1 MLPDWAAARTIFQS
15 IYPTFMKHFFHLLFI
30 GLTFVSFGQKKSFD
44 LKESVLK
51 QRALAPAR
59 LNNFQWI
66 PDTDQYTVCSDD
78 WQSLQQSSVASEKS
92 IELTSVKEI
101 NEKLGAPFAHLGFA
115 KWISKDVL
123 EVSDGGSVFALYNTT
138 TKSGSVHEV
147 PEGAENVH
155 FHSGSKQLA
164 YTIQNNLFI
173 DGRAVTKNKD
183 KNIVS
188 GQTYARSEFGITEGI
203 FWSNSGA
210 LLAFYQK
217 NESAVH
223 DYPLL
228 DISQTPGAVQ
238 FIKYPMAGQASE
250 KPSVGIYNVKTK
262 KTVFIHPRSGADAY
276 LTNVAFTPSEKYV
289 LVAEVNRDQNHMWL
303 YLYDLKGKLIRTL
316 WEEQNDKWV
325 EPEHPAFFL
334 SNTSDNFL
342 WISEK
347 NGFNNLYLVGVNGEA
362 IQTITANKFVL
373 KDILAVNAQGDK
385 IYFSATGPNPCN
397 TLVYEVDL
405 KGNQRLLTNAEGTHR
420 FALAPKGAYY
430 YDGYSSLETA
440 NSEYIWTLNGKMAKM
455 LMVSADKLANYNI
468 GTTEIGNIKGVDGS
482 ALYYRMIKPADFDP
496 NKKYPVLV
504 YVYGGPHAQ
513 MVTNSWLAGA
523 NLWMHW
529 LANQGYIVFTL
540 DNRGSG
546 ERGFAFESQIHR
558 QLGTVEM
565 EDQLTG
571 VDYLKSLPFVDGR
584 RLAVHGWSYGGFMTT
599 SLMLRQSG
607 VFNAGVAGGPVT
619 DWKFYEIMYGERYMD
634 RPEQNPEGYAA
645 NSLLNHTKN
654 LKGKLLLIHGT
665 IDDVVVMQHNEALLK
680 SFVENE
686 VQVDYFVYPM
696 HPHNVMG
703 KDRAHLMEKVLRYI
717 IINN

>member
-1 MLPDWAAARTIFQS
+1 MKFIFQFL
-15 IYPTFMKHFFHLLFI
+15 IIGLAFI
-30 GLTFVSFGQKKSFD
+30 GFAQKKTFD

-51 QRALAPAR
+51 QRALSPVR

-66 PDTDQYTVCSDD
+66 PETDQYTVCSAD
-78 WQSLQQSSVASEKS
+78 WQSLQQSSVATEKA
-92 IELTSVKEI
+92 IELTSIKEI
-101 NEKLGAPFAHLGFA
+101 NEKLGTSFAHLAFA
-115 KWISKDVL
+115 KWVGKDVL
-123 EVSDGGSVFALYNTT
+123 EVSDGGSVYALYNVS
-138 TKSGSVHEV
+138 TKTGSVHKL
-147 PEGAENVH
+147 PEGAENAH
-155 FHSGSKQLA
+155 FHSVSKRLA
-164 YTIQNNLFI
+164 YTIENNLYV

-188 GQTYARSEFGITEGI
+188 GQTYARSEFGISEGI

-217 NESAVH
+217 DESAVH

-228 DISQTPGAVQ
+228 DINETPGAVK

-250 KPSVGIYNVKTK
+250 KPRVGIYNSKTK
-262 KTVFIHPRSGADAY
+262 KTVFITPRSGADSY
-276 LTNVAFTPSEKYV
+276 LTNVAFTPSEKYL

-303 YLYDLKGKLIRTL
+303 YLYDLKGKLVRTL

-325 EPEHPAFFL
+325 EPEHPAFFP
-334 SNTSDNFL
+334 SKTSDNFI

-347 NGFNNLYLVGVNGEA
+347 NGFNNLYYVDIKGENVKA
-362 IQTITANKFVL
+362 ITSNKFVV
-373 KDILAVNAQGDK
+373 KDILEASEDGSK
-385 IYFSATGPNPCN
+385 IYYSATGANPCN
-397 TLVYEVDL
+397 TLVYECDL
-405 KGNQRLLTNAEGTHR
+405 NGNNRLLTNAEGTHR

-430 YDGYSSLETA
+430 YDAYSSVEVA
-440 NSEYIWTLNGKMAKM
+440 NKEYVMTLNGKMAK
-455 LMVSADKLANYNI
+455 LLQDSPDKLAEYHI
-468 GTTEIGNIKGVDGS
+468 GTTEIGNIKGKDGS
-482 ALYYRMIKPADFDP
+482 ALYYRMIKPTDFDP
-496 NKKYPVLV
+496 TKKYPVLV

-571 VDYLKSLPFVDGR
+571 VEYLKSLPYIDGQ
-584 RLAVHGWSYGGFMTT
+584 RLAVHGWSFGGFMTT
-599 SLMLRQSG
+599 SLMLRQAG
-607 VFNAGVAGGPVT
+607 VFNVGVAGGPVT

-680 SFVENE
+680 SFIDNG
-686 VQVDYFVYPM
+686 VQADYFVYPM

-703 KDRAHLMEKVLRYI
+703 KDRAHLMEKVLLYI
-717 IINN
+717 LENNK

>member
-1 MLPDWAAARTIFQS
+1 
-15 IYPTFMKHFFHLLFI
+15 MKHFFQILFV

-51 QRALAPAR
+51 QRALSPVR

-66 PDTDQYTVCSDD
+66 PDTDQYTVCSAD
-78 WQSLQQSSVASEKS
+78 WQTLQTSGVAAEKS
-92 IELTSVKEI
+92 SQLTSVQEI
-101 NEKLGAPFAHLGFA
+101 NEKLGTSFAHFA
-115 KWISKDVL
+115 YTNWVNKETL
-123 EVSDGGSVFALYNTT
+123 EISDGGSVFALYNTT
-138 TKSGSVHEV
+138 TKSGSVHNV
-147 PEGAENVH
+147 QEGAENVH
-155 FHSGSKQLA
+155 FHNGSKRLA
-164 YTIQNNLFI
+164 YTIENNLYV
-173 DGRAVTKNKD
+173 DGRAVTKNLD

-217 NESAVH
+217 DESAVH
-223 DYPLL
+223 NYPLL
-228 DISQTPGAVQ
+228 DINQTPGGVQ

-250 KPSVGIYNVKTK
+250 KPRVGIYNIKSK
-262 KTVFIHPRSGADAY
+262 KTVFINPRSGADSY
-276 LTNVAFTPSEKYV
+276 LTNVAFTPSEKYL

-303 YLYDLKGKLIRTL
+303 YLYDLKGNLVRTL

-325 EPEHPAFFL
+325 EPEHPAFFP
-334 SNTSDNFL
+334 SNTSDNFI

-347 NGFNNLYLVGVNGEA
+347 TGFNNLYYVDINTGS
-362 IQTITANKFVL
+362 IQTLTANKFVL
-373 KDILAVNAQGDK
+373 KELLEASEDGSK
-385 IYFSATGPNPCN
+385 IYFSATGANPCN
-397 TLVYEVDL
+397 TLIYEVDMQ
-405 KGNQRLLTNAEGTHR
+405 GNQRQLTQAEGTHR

-430 YDGYSSLETA
+430 YDGYSSLEVA
-440 NSEYIWTLNGKMAKM
+440 NKEYVMTLNGKMAK
-455 LMVSADKLANYNI
+455 LLQDSPEKLAEYNI

-482 ALYYRMIKPADFDP
+482 ALYYRLIKPADFDST
-496 NKKYPVLV
+496 KKYPVLV

-513 MVTNSWLAGA
+513 MVSNSWLAGA

-540 DNRGSG
+540 DNRGSA

-558 QLGTVEM
+558 QLGTLEM
-565 EDQLTG
+565 QDQLTG

-696 HPHNVMG
+696 HPHNVSG
-703 KDRAHLMEKVLRYI
+703 KDRAHLMQKVLQYVI
-717 IINN
+717 DNNK

>member
-1 MLPDWAAARTIFQS
+1 
-15 IYPTFMKHFFHLLFI
+15 MKHFFQFLFI
-30 GLTFVSFGQKKSFD
+30 GLAFVSFGQKKSFD

-51 QRALAPAR
+51 QRALSPVR

-66 PDTDQYTVCSDD
+66 PDTDQYTICSAD
-78 WQSLQQSSVASEKS
+78 WQSLQQSSVASDKAF
-92 IELTSVKEI
+92 ELTSVKEI
-101 NEKLGAPFAHLGFA
+101 NEKLGTSFAHLAFA
-115 KWISKDVL
+115 KWVSKEVL
-123 EVSDGGSVFALYNTT
+123 EVSDGGSVFALYYTT
-138 TKSGSVHEV
+138 SKTGSTHQVQN
-147 PEGAENVH
+147 GCENVH
-155 FHSGSKQLA
+155 FHATSKRLA
-164 YTIQNNLFI
+164 YTIENNLYV

-217 NESAVH
+217 DESAVH

-228 DISQTPGAVQ
+228 DINQTPGAVK

-250 KPSVGIYNVKTK
+250 KPRVGIYNLKTK
-262 KTVFIHPRSGADAY
+262 KTVFISPRSGADSY
-276 LTNVAFTPSEKYV
+276 LTNVAFTPSEKYL

-303 YLYDLKGKLIRTL
+303 YLYDLKGNLVRTL

-325 EPEHPAFFL
+325 EPEHPAFFP
-334 SNTSDNFL
+334 SKTSDNFI

-347 NGFNNLYLVGVNGEA
+347 NGFNNLYYVDINGQ
-362 IQTITANKFVL
+362 IIKTVTSNKFVV
-373 KDILAVNAQGDK
+373 KDILEASEDGSK
-385 IYFSATGPNPCN
+385 IYFSATGANPCN

-405 KGNQRLLTNAEGTHR
+405 QGTQRLLTNAEGTHR

-430 YDGYSSLETA
+430 YDGYSSVEVA
-440 NSEYIWTLNGKMAKM
+440 NKEYVMTLNGKMAK
-455 LMVSADKLANYNI
+455 LLQDSPDKLAEYNI
-468 GTTEIGNIKGVDGS
+468 GSTEIGNIKGKDGS

-496 NKKYPVLV
+496 TKKYPVLV

-565 EDQLTG
+565 DDQLTG
-571 VDYLKSLPFVDGR
+571 VDYLKSLPYIDGQR
-584 RLAVHGWSYGGFMTT
+584 MAVHGWSFGGFMTT
-599 SLMLRQSG
+599 SLMLRQAG
-607 VFNAGVAGGPVT
+607 VFNVGVAGGPVT

-634 RPEQNPEGYAA
+634 RPEQNPEGYQA

-665 IDDVVVMQHNEALLK
+665 VDDVVVMQHNEALLK
-680 SFVENE
+680 SFIENG
-686 VQVDYFVYPM
+686 VQADYFVYPM
-696 HPHNVMG
+696 HPHNVSG
-703 KDRAHLMEKVLRYI
+703 KDRAHLMEKVLLYI
-717 IINN
+717 LEYNK

>member
-1 MLPDWAAARTIFQS
+1 
-15 IYPTFMKHFFHLLFI
+15 MKFFFPLLFI

-51 QRALAPAR
+51 QRALSPVR

-66 PDTDQYTVCSDD
+66 PETDSYTFCSSD
-78 WQSLQQSSVASEKS
+78 WGSLQQSSVASDKAF
-92 IELTSVKEI
+92 ELTSSKEI
-101 NEKLGAPFAHLGFA
+101 NEKLGTPFAHLAYA
-115 KWISKDVL
+115 KWVSKDVL
-123 EVSDGGSVFALYNTT
+123 EVSDGGTVFALYNTA
-138 TKSGSVHEV
+138 TKTGSVHQV
-147 PEGAENVH
+147 KEGGENAH
-155 FHSGSKQLA
+155 FHAASKRLA
-164 YTIQNNLFI
+164 YTIENNLYI
-173 DGRAVTKNKD
+173 DGRAITKNKD

-203 FWSNSGA
+203 FWSNSGS

-217 NESAVH
+217 DESAVH

-228 DISQTPGAVQ
+228 DINQTPGKLKM
-238 FIKYPMAGQASE
+238 IKYPMAGQASE
-250 KPSVGIYNVKTK
+250 KPRVGIYNLKTK
-262 KTVFIHPRSGADAY
+262 KTVFISPRSGADSY
-276 LTNVAFTPSEKYV
+276 LTNVAFTPSEKYI

-303 YLYDLKGKLIRTL
+303 YLYDLKGKLVRTL

-325 EPEHPAFFL
+325 EPEHPAFFP
-334 SNTSDNFL
+334 SKTSDSFI

-347 NGFNNLYLVGVNGEA
+347 NGFNNLYYLDINGQV
-362 IQTITANKFVL
+362 IKTVTANKFVV
-373 KDILAVNAQGDK
+373 KDILEASEDGSK

-405 KGNQRLLTNAEGTHR
+405 QGNQRLLTNAEGTHR

-430 YDGYSSLETA
+430 YDGYSSVEVA
-440 NSEYIWTLNGKMAKM
+440 NKEYVMTLNGKMAK
-455 LMVSADKLANYNI
+455 LLQDSPDKLAEYNI
-468 GTTEIGNIKGVDGS
+468 GSTEIGNIKGKDGS

-496 NKKYPVLV
+496 AKKYPVLV

-565 EDQLTG
+565 EDQLSG
-571 VDYLKSLPFVDGR
+571 IDFLKSLPYIDGQ
-584 RLAVHGWSYGGFMTT
+584 RLAVHGWSFGGFMTT
-599 SLMLRQSG
+599 SLMLRQAG
-607 VFNAGVAGGPVT
+607 VFNVGVAGGPVT

-665 IDDVVVMQHNEALLK
+665 VDDVVVMQHNEALLK
-680 SFVENE
+680 SFIDNGI
-686 VQVDYFVYPM
+686 QADYFVYPM
-696 HPHNVMG
+696 HPHNVSG
-703 KDRAHLMEKVLRYI
+703 KDRAHLMEKVLNYI
-717 IINN
+717 IENND

>member
-1 MLPDWAAARTIFQS
+1 
-15 IYPTFMKHFFHLLFI
+15 MKHFFQFLFI
-30 GLTFVSFGQKKSFD
+30 GLAFVSFGQKKSFD

-51 QRALAPAR
+51 QRALSPVR

-66 PDTDQYTVCSDD
+66 PDTDQYTVCSAD
-78 WQSLQQSSVASEKS
+78 WQSLQQSSVASDKAF
-92 IELTSVKEI
+92 ELTSVKEI
-101 NEKLGAPFAHLGFA
+101 NEKLGTSFAHLAFA
-115 KWISKDVL
+115 KWVSKDVL
-123 EVSDGGSVFALYNTT
+123 EVSDGGSVFALYNTASKT
-138 TKSGSVHEV
+138 GSTHQVQN
-147 PEGAENVH
+147 GGENVH
-155 FHSGSKQLA
+155 FHAASKRLA
-164 YTIQNNLFI
+164 YTIENNLYV

-203 FWSNSGA
+203 FWSKSGA

-217 NESAVH
+217 DESAVH

-228 DISQTPGAVQ
+228 DINQTPGAVK

-250 KPSVGIYNVKTK
+250 KPRVGIYNLKTK
-262 KTVFIHPRSGADAY
+262 KTVFISPRSGADSY
-276 LTNVAFTPSEKYV
+276 LTNVAFTPSEKYL

-303 YLYDLKGKLIRTL
+303 YLYDLKGNLVRTL

-325 EPEHPAFFL
+325 EPEHPAFFP
-334 SNTSDNFL
+334 SKTSDNFI

-347 NGFNNLYLVGVNGEA
+347 NGFNNLYYVDINGQ
-362 IQTITANKFVL
+362 IIKTVTSNKFVV
-373 KDILAVNAQGDK
+373 KDILEASEDGSK
-385 IYFSATGPNPCN
+385 IYFSATGANACN

-405 KGNQRLLTNAEGTHR
+405 QGNQRQLTQAEGTHR

-430 YDGYSSLETA
+430 YDGYSSVEVA
-440 NSEYIWTLNGKMAKM
+440 NKEYVMTLNGKMAK
-455 LMVSADKLANYNI
+455 LLQDSPDKLAEYNI
-468 GTTEIGNIKGVDGS
+468 GSTEIGNIKGKDGS

-496 NKKYPVLV
+496 TKKYPVLV

-571 VDYLKSLPFVDGR
+571 VDYLKSLPYIDGQR
-584 RLAVHGWSYGGFMTT
+584 MAVHGWSFGGFMTT
-599 SLMLRQSG
+599 SLMLRQAG
-607 VFNAGVAGGPVT
+607 VFNVGVAGGPVT

-634 RPEQNPEGYAA
+634 RPEQNPEGYQA

-665 IDDVVVMQHNEALLK
+665 VDDVVVMQHNEALLK
-680 SFVENE
+680 SFIDNG
-686 VQVDYFVYPM
+686 VQADYFVYPM
-696 HPHNVMG
+696 HPHNVSG
-703 KDRAHLMEKVLRYI
+703 KDRAHLMEKVLLYI
-717 IINN
+717 LEYNK

>member
-1 MLPDWAAARTIFQS
+1 
-15 IYPTFMKHFFHLLFI
+15 MKHFFQFLFI
-30 GLTFVSFGQKKSFD
+30 GLAFVSFGQKKSFD

-51 QRALAPAR
+51 QRALSPVR

-66 PDTDQYTVCSDD
+66 PDTDQYTVCSAD
-78 WQSLQQSSVASEKS
+78 WKSMEVSSVSSEKS
-92 IELTSVKEI
+92 SELVSLAQI
-101 NEKLGAPFAHLGFA
+101 NEKLGTSFPHLAFAT
-115 KWISKDVL
+115 WISKDVL
-123 EVSDGGSVFALYNTT
+123 EVSDGGSVYALYNVA
-138 TKSGSVHEV
+138 TKTGSVQKV
-147 PEGAENVH
+147 QDGGENVH
-155 FHSGSKQLA
+155 FHAASKRLA
-164 YTIQNNLFI
+164 YTIDNNLYV

-188 GQTYARSEFGITEGI
+188 GQTYARSEFGISEGI

-217 NESAVH
+217 DESAVH

-228 DISQTPGAVQ
+228 DINQTPGAVR

-250 KPSVGIYNVKTK
+250 KPKVGIYNLKSK
-262 KTVFIHPRSGADAY
+262 KTVFISPRSGADAY
-276 LTNVAFTPSEKYV
+276 LTNVSFTPSEKYL

-303 YLYDLKGKLIRTL
+303 YLYDLKGNLVRTL

-325 EPEHPAFFL
+325 EPEHPAFFP
-334 SNTSDNFL
+334 SNTSDNFI

-347 NGFNNLYLVGVNGEA
+347 NGFNNLYYVDINGQ
-362 IQTITANKFVL
+362 IMKTVTANKFMI
-373 KDILAVNAQGDK
+373 KDILEANEDGSK
-385 IYFSATGPNPCN
+385 IYFSATGANPCN

-405 KGNQRLLTNAEGTHR
+405 QGNQRLLTNAEGTHR

-430 YDGYSSLETA
+430 YDGYSSVEVA
-440 NSEYIWTLNGKMAKM
+440 NKEYVMTLNGKMAK
-455 LMVSADKLANYNI
+455 LLQDSPDKLAEYNI
-468 GTTEIGNIKGVDGS
+468 GSTEIGNIKGKDGS

-496 NKKYPVLV
+496 TKKYPVLV

-571 VDYLKSLPFVDGR
+571 VDFLKSLPYIDGQR
-584 RLAVHGWSYGGFMTT
+584 MAVHGWSFGGFMTT
-599 SLMLRQSG
+599 SLMLRQAG
-607 VFNAGVAGGPVT
+607 VFNVGVAGGPVT

-634 RPEQNPEGYAA
+634 RPEQNPEGYQA

-665 IDDVVVMQHNEALLK
+665 VDDVVVMQHNEALLK
-680 SFVENE
+680 SFIENG
-686 VQVDYFVYPM
+686 VQADYFVYPM
-696 HPHNVMG
+696 HPHNVSG
-703 KDRAHLMEKVLRYI
+703 KDRAHLMEKVLLYI
-717 IINN
+717 LEYNK

>member
-1 MLPDWAAARTIFQS
+1 
-15 IYPTFMKHFFHLLFI
+15 MKHFFQFLFI
-30 GLTFVSFGQKKSFD
+30 GLAFVSFGQKKSFD

-51 QRALAPAR
+51 QRALSPVR

-66 PDTDQYTVCSDD
+66 PDTDQYTVCSAD
-78 WQSLQQSSVASEKS
+78 WKSMEVSSVSSEKS
-92 IELTSVKEI
+92 SELVSLAQI
-101 NEKLGAPFAHLGFA
+101 NEKLGTSFPHLAFAT
-115 KWISKDVL
+115 WISKDVL
-123 EVSDGGSVFALYNTT
+123 EVSDGGSVYALYNVA
-138 TKSGSVHEV
+138 TKTGSVQKV
-147 PEGAENVH
+147 QDGGENVH
-155 FHSGSKQLA
+155 FHAASKRLA
-164 YTIQNNLFI
+164 YTIDNNLYV

-188 GQTYARSEFGITEGI
+188 GQTYARSEFGISEGI

-217 NESAVH
+217 DESAVH

-228 DISQTPGAVQ
+228 DINQTPGAVR

-250 KPSVGIYNVKTK
+250 KPKVGIYNLKSK
-262 KTVFIHPRSGADAY
+262 KTVFISPRSGADAY
-276 LTNVAFTPSEKYV
+276 LTNVSFTPSEKYL

-303 YLYDLKGKLIRTL
+303 YLYDLKGNLVRTL

-325 EPEHPAFFL
+325 EPEHPAFFP
-334 SNTSDNFL
+334 SNTSDNFI

-347 NGFNNLYLVGVNGEA
+347 NGFNNLYYVDINGQ
-362 IQTITANKFVL
+362 IMKTVTANKFVI
-373 KDILAVNAQGDK
+373 KDILEANEDGSK
-385 IYFSATGPNPCN
+385 IYFSATGANPCN

-405 KGNQRLLTNAEGTHR
+405 QGNQRLLTNAEGTHR

-430 YDGYSSLETA
+430 YDGYSSVEVA
-440 NSEYIWTLNGKMAKM
+440 NKEYVMTLNGKMAK
-455 LMVSADKLANYNI
+455 LLQDSPDKLAEYNI
-468 GTTEIGNIKGVDGS
+468 GSTEIGNIKGKDGS

-496 NKKYPVLV
+496 TKKYPVLV

-571 VDYLKSLPFVDGR
+571 VDFLKSLPYIDGQR
-584 RLAVHGWSYGGFMTT
+584 MAVHGWSFGGFMTT
-599 SLMLRQSG
+599 SLMLRQAG
-607 VFNAGVAGGPVT
+607 VFNVGVAGGPVT

-634 RPEQNPEGYAA
+634 RPEQNPEGYQA

-665 IDDVVVMQHNEALLK
+665 VDDVVVMQHNEALLK
-680 SFVENE
+680 SFIENG
-686 VQVDYFVYPM
+686 VQADYFVYPM
-696 HPHNVMG
+696 HPHNVSG
-703 KDRAHLMEKVLRYI
+703 KDRAHLMEKVLLYI
-717 IINN
+717 LEYNK

>member
-1 MLPDWAAARTIFQS
+1 
-15 IYPTFMKHFFHLLFI
+15 MKHLFQFLFI
-30 GLTFVSFGQKKSFD
+30 GLAFVSFGQKKSFD

-51 QRALAPAR
+51 QRALSPVR

-66 PDTDQYTVCSDD
+66 PDTDQYTVCSAD
-78 WQSLQQSSVASEKS
+78 WQSLQQSSVASDKAF
-92 IELTSVKEI
+92 ELTSVKEI
-101 NEKLGAPFAHLGFA
+101 NEKLGTSFAHLAFA
-115 KWISKDVL
+115 KWVSKDVL
-123 EVSDGGSVFALYNTT
+123 EVSDGGSVFALYNTASKT
-138 TKSGSVHEV
+138 GSIHQVQN
-147 PEGAENVH
+147 GGENVH
-155 FHSGSKQLA
+155 FHATSKRLA
-164 YTIQNNLFI
+164 YTIENNLYV

-217 NESAVH
+217 DESAVH

-228 DISQTPGAVQ
+228 DINQTPGAVK

-250 KPSVGIYNVKTK
+250 KPRVGIYNHKTK
-262 KTVFIHPRSGADAY
+262 KTVFICPRSGADSY
-276 LTNVAFTPSEKYV
+276 LTNVAFTPSEKYL

-303 YLYDLKGKLIRTL
+303 YLYDLKGNLVRTL

-325 EPEHPAFFL
+325 EPEHPAFFP
-334 SNTSDNFL
+334 SKTSDNFI

-347 NGFNNLYLVGVNGEA
+347 NGFNNLYYVDINGQ
-362 IQTITANKFVL
+362 IIKTVTSNKFVV
-373 KDILAVNAQGDK
+373 KDILEASEDGSK
-385 IYFSATGPNPCN
+385 IYFSATGANACN

-405 KGNQRLLTNAEGTHR
+405 QGDQRLLTNAEGTHR

-430 YDGYSSLETA
+430 YDGYSSVEVA
-440 NSEYIWTLNGKMAKM
+440 NKEYVMTLNGKMAK
-455 LMVSADKLANYNI
+455 LLQDSPDKLAEYNI
-468 GTTEIGNIKGVDGS
+468 GSTEIGNIKGKDGS

-496 NKKYPVLV
+496 TKKYPVLV

-571 VDYLKSLPFVDGR
+571 VDYLKTLPYIDGER
-584 RLAVHGWSYGGFMTT
+584 MAVHGWSFGGFMTT
-599 SLMLRQSG
+599 SLMLRQAG
-607 VFNAGVAGGPVT
+607 VFNVGVAGGPVT

-634 RPEQNPEGYAA
+634 RPEQNPEGYQA

-665 IDDVVVMQHNEALLK
+665 VDDVVVMQHNEALLK
-680 SFVENE
+680 SFIENG
-686 VQVDYFVYPM
+686 VQADYFVYPM
-696 HPHNVMG
+696 HPHNVSG
-703 KDRAHLMEKVLRYI
+703 KDRAHLMEKVLLYI
-717 IINN
+717 IENND

>member
-1 MLPDWAAARTIFQS
+1 
-15 IYPTFMKHFFHLLFI
+15 MKHFFQFLFI
-30 GLTFVSFGQKKSFD
+30 GLAFVSFGQKKSFD

-51 QRALAPAR
+51 QRALSPVR

-66 PDTDQYTVCSDD
+66 PDTDQYTICSAD
-78 WQSLQQSSVASEKS
+78 WQSLQQSSVASDKAF
-92 IELTSVKEI
+92 ELTSVKEI
-101 NEKLGAPFAHLGFA
+101 NEKLGTSFAHLAFA
-115 KWISKDVL
+115 KWVSKEVL
-123 EVSDGGSVFALYNTT
+123 EVSDGGSVFALYYTT
-138 TKSGSVHEV
+138 SKTGSTHQVQN
-147 PEGAENVH
+147 GCENVH
-155 FHSGSKQLA
+155 FHATSKRLA
-164 YTIQNNLFI
+164 YTIENNLYV

-217 NESAVH
+217 DESAVH

-228 DISQTPGAVQ
+228 DINQTPGAVK

-250 KPSVGIYNVKTK
+250 KPRVGIYNLKTK
-262 KTVFIHPRSGADAY
+262 KTVFISPRSGADSY
-276 LTNVAFTPSEKYV
+276 LTNVAFTPSEKYL

-303 YLYDLKGKLIRTL
+303 YLYDLKGNLVRTL

-325 EPEHPAFFL
+325 EPEHPAFFP
-334 SNTSDNFL
+334 SKTSDNFI

-347 NGFNNLYLVGVNGEA
+347 NGFNNLYYVDINGQ
-362 IQTITANKFVL
+362 IIKTVTSNKFVV
-373 KDILAVNAQGDK
+373 KDILEASEDGSK
-385 IYFSATGPNPCN
+385 IYFSATGANACN

-405 KGNQRLLTNAEGTHR
+405 QGNQRQLTQAEGTHR

-430 YDGYSSLETA
+430 YDGYSSLEVA
-440 NSEYIWTLNGKMAKM
+440 NNEYVMTLNGKMAKM
-455 LMVSADKLANYNI
+455 LMVSNDKLAEYNI
-468 GTTEIGNIKGVDGS
+468 GATEIGNIKGKDGS

-496 NKKYPVLV
+496 TKKYPVLV

-571 VDYLKSLPFVDGR
+571 VDYLKSLPYIDGQR
-584 RLAVHGWSYGGFMTT
+584 MAVHGWSFGGFMTT
-599 SLMLRQSG
+599 SLMLRQAG
-607 VFNAGVAGGPVT
+607 VFNVGVAGGPVT

-634 RPEQNPEGYAA
+634 RPEQNPEGYQA

-665 IDDVVVMQHNEALLK
+665 VDDVVVMQHNEALLK
-680 SFVENE
+680 SFIENG
-686 VQVDYFVYPM
+686 VQADYFVYPM
-696 HPHNVMG
+696 HPHNVSG
-703 KDRAHLMEKVLRYI
+703 KDRAHLMEKVLLYI
-717 IINN
+717 LEYNK

>member
-1 MLPDWAAARTIFQS
+1 
-15 IYPTFMKHFFHLLFI
+15 MKHFFQFLFI
-30 GLTFVSFGQKKSFD
+30 GLAFVSFGQKKSFD

-51 QRALAPAR
+51 QRALSPVR

-66 PDTDQYTVCSDD
+66 PDTDQYTVCSAD
-78 WQSLQQSSVASEKS
+78 WQSLQQSSVASDKAF
-92 IELTSVKEI
+92 ELTSVKEI
-101 NEKLGAPFAHLGFA
+101 NEKLGTSFAHLAFA
-115 KWISKDVL
+115 KWVSKDVL

-138 TKSGSVHEV
+138 SKTGSIHQVQN
-147 PEGAENVH
+147 GGENVH
-155 FHSGSKQLA
+155 FHATSKRLA
-164 YTIQNNLFI
+164 YTIDNNLYV

-217 NESAVH
+217 DESAVH

-228 DISQTPGAVQ
+228 DINQTPGAVK

-250 KPSVGIYNVKTK
+250 KPRVGIYNHKTK
-262 KTVFIHPRSGADAY
+262 KTVFISPRSGADSY
-276 LTNVAFTPSEKYV
+276 LTNVAFTPSEKYL

-303 YLYDLKGKLIRTL
+303 YLYDLKGNLVRTL
-316 WEEQNDKWV
+316 WEEQSDKWV
-325 EPEHPAFFL
+325 EPEHPAFFP
-334 SNTSDNFL
+334 SKTSDNFI

-347 NGFNNLYLVGVNGEA
+347 NGFNNLYYVDINGQ
-362 IQTITANKFVL
+362 IIKTVTSNKFVV
-373 KDILAVNAQGDK
+373 KDILEASEDGSK
-385 IYFSATGPNPCN
+385 IYFSATGANACN

-405 KGNQRLLTNAEGTHR
+405 QGDQRLLTNAEGTHR

-430 YDGYSSLETA
+430 YDGYSSVEVA
-440 NSEYIWTLNGKMAKM
+440 NKEYVMTLNGKMAK
-455 LMVSADKLANYNI
+455 LLQDSPDKLAEYNI
-468 GTTEIGNIKGVDGS
+468 GSTEIGNIKGKDGS

-496 NKKYPVLV
+496 TKKYPVLV

-571 VDYLKSLPFVDGR
+571 VDYLKSLPYIDGER
-584 RLAVHGWSYGGFMTT
+584 MAVHGWSFGGFMTT
-599 SLMLRQSG
+599 SLMLRQAG
-607 VFNAGVAGGPVT
+607 VFNVGVAGGPVT

-634 RPEQNPEGYAA
+634 RPEQNPEGYQA

-665 IDDVVVMQHNEALLK
+665 VDDVVVMQHNEALLK
-680 SFVENE
+680 SFIENG
-686 VQVDYFVYPM
+686 VQADYFVYPM
-696 HPHNVMG
+696 HPHNVSG
-703 KDRAHLMEKVLRYI
+703 KDRAHLMEKVLLYI
-717 IINN
+717 IENND